1 MSRKAVIIGADIS
14 GPILAIQLKE
24 IGYAVEVY
32 EARSEQ
38 NFREGLF
45 IGLSPNGLNVLRQF
59 ADPGLLKKDF
69 TAASMQFYNQNKEL
83 IAMLDN
89 RYQNDKYGCETIQI
103 KRSDLNA
110 LVKKAGQERGIT
122 IQYGKKC
129 VDVIETVDNVI
140 VKFEDGTQT
149 ETDLLFGAD
158 GTFSVVRNTVFP
170 DAAKPEYNRTI
181 STGGY
186 ARLQQL
192 TEPLPAIQM
201 TFGEKAFFAYTVS
214 NKGEIWWFNNV
225 YRKNEPPREEMS
237 AIMKN
242 EIISDLLK
250 IHKNDDPL
258 INEIIRA
265 SHDFLAYPIY
275 DIPTLRRWHSKRV
288 CLLGDAAH
296 AIAPHSGQ
304 GASLA
309 LEDTVCIVNC
319 LKSENTSYEAF
330 SRYQKLR
337 QPRVEKIIRN
347 TRKIGNRKSKPN
359 KIATWFRDKMLGFFI
374 KQTIKQMDWVYGYKV

>member
-1 MSRKAVIIGADIS
+1 MPGKAVIIGAGIA

-24 IGYAVEVY
+24 MGYAVEVY

-38 NFREGLF
+38 NLREGLF
-45 IGLSPNGLNVLRQF
+45 IGFSPNGLNVLRHF
-59 ADPGLLKKDF
+59 VDPDLLKKDF

-83 IAMLDN
+83 IATLDN
-89 RYQNDKYGCETIQI
+89 RYQNDKYGCETLQI
-103 KRSDLNA
+103 KRSDLNE
-110 LVKKAGQERGIT
+110 LVTKAGRERGII

-129 VDVIETVDNVI
+129 LDVIEREDKVVVT
-140 VKFEDGTQT
+140 FEDGTQA

-170 DAAKPEYNRTI
+170 EAVKPEYNRTI

-186 ARLQQL
+186 ARLPHFR
-192 TEPLPAIQM
+192 EPLPAIQM

-214 NKGEIWWFNNV
+214 NKGEIWWFNN
-225 YRKNEPPREEMS
+225 YFRKNEPRREEMS

-242 EIISDLLK
+242 EIISGLLE

-265 SHDFLAYPIY
+265 SYDFLAYPIY
-275 DIPTLRRWHSKRV
+275 DIPKLSRWHTKRV

-330 SRYQKLR
+330 SKYQKLR

-347 TRKIGNRKSKPN
+347 TRKIGNQKSKPN
-359 KIATWFRDKMLGFFI
+359 KIGTWFRDKMLSFFI
-374 KQTIKQMDWVYGYKV
+374 KQAIKQMDWVYGYKV